1 MRWIRTRLLVS
12 LTRTPRRRLVAVASG
27 LGLVLL
33 LAAGTISWRLYS
45 FVHASTA
52 GLHSKPALGS
62 LEPFSEDPN
71 SPPAAVVATRE
82 VSEMV
87 MRIDRG
93 ERLNFLV
100 LGYGG
105 AGHDGAYLTDS
116 MLVVS
121 LNTANRQATLIS
133 VPRDIWAKIP
143 TNGRAGSYWKI
154 NAAYA
159 LGLDDSYPGKD
170 PAFRGVDGG
179 AHLAT
184 YVVQQVL
191 GIPIDYWIALDF
203 NAFRRAVDAVNG
215 VDLTV
220 ERAFVARYPIN
231 DDPDIN
237 PDWTTISF
245 DGGPQHMHGERA
257 LQYARA
263 RYSDTEGEGND
274 FARARR
280 QQRLV
285 EAIKRQ
291 VYSVGG
297 LPKVLPLMSALEGHF
312 RTNVGLLDLPALF
325 NLVATVSEAEGDRV
339 ILDDTNFLINEW
351 STDLQYI
358 LVPRDGNWSGLHAH
372 LAQLLGI
379 DGRPDELAMSYG
391 PWMYWAPPPAPT
403 PTPTPA
409 PTPTP
414 TPSPTHTPTP
424 TASHT
429 PTPSHTPS
437 PSSTP

>member
-1 MRWIRTRLLVS
+1 MGWIRTRLLPTLFAS
-12 LTRTPRRRLVAVASG
+12 PRRRLAVVVGS
-27 LGLVLL
+27 LGLVLVL
-33 LAAGTISWRLYS
+33 TAGMVSWRVYT

-62 LEPFSEDPN
+62 VEPFSED
-71 SPPAAVVATRE
+71 SAGGPAAVMATRE
-82 VSEMV
+82 ISEMA
-87 MRIDRG
+87 MRIERG

-121 LNTANRQATLIS
+121 LNTATRQAILVS

-154 NAAYA
+154 NAAYP
-159 LGLDDSYPGKD
+159 LGMDDRSYPGKD
-170 PAFRGVDGG
+170 PAFRGVDGA
-179 AHLAT
+179 AHLAA

-191 GIPIDYWIALDF
+191 GIPIDYWITLDF

-215 VDLTV
+215 VDVTV
-220 ERAFVARYPIN
+220 ERSFVASYPIN

-245 DGGPQHMHGERA
+245 DAGPQHMQGERA

-325 NLVATVSEAEGDRV
+325 NLVATVNEAEDDRV
-339 ILDDTNFLINEW
+339 ILDDSNFLISQW

-358 LVPRDGNWSGLHAH
+358 LVPREGNWSALHAH

-379 DGRPDELAMSYG
+379 PVRPDELTMSYG
-391 PWMYWAPPPAPT
+391 PWMYS
-403 PTPTPA
+403 
-409 PTPTP
+409 
-414 TPSPTHTPTP
+414 SP
-424 TASHT
+424 
-429 PTPSHTPS
+429 
-437 PSSTP
+437 